1 MAATRGERL
10 VQLSHEQQE
19 MGVGVRCF
27 SLVLSAQNGLRPVFR
42 KTCFVRAVLLSE
54 SRLCNSMCRLQAK
67 VANPWQPRR
76 RWTSTRSPRMKKAA
90 CARNRG

>member
-1 MAATRGERL
+1 MSGTRGTRL
-10 VQLSHEQQE
+10 VRLSHDQQE
-19 MGVGVRCF
+19 MGLRVRCF
-27 SLVLSAQNGLRPVFR
+27 SLVLSAQNGLIPVFR
-42 KTCFVRAVLLSE
+42 KSCFVRAVLLSE

-90 CARNRG
+90 CASDRG